1 MEASWQ
7 DRTPRDIAER
17 LKTAGIERAW
27 IARDTISGD
36 LRASHPALD
45 PLAEAMS
52 AGALD
57 YRDHEALF
65 LAPGPTGQELFGAF
79 IHSSLRGQA
88 QGGLRHCPYPTLEHF
103 IREGLRLSLD
113 AARTAALAGLWWGGG
128 KGLISRCAGDD
139 WRKPAYR
146 RSLYRAYAR
155 FVSELRGCYVTAE
168 DAGTSP
174 VDMAEVAANTRFA
187 SCTPPHAGGSGNPSA
202 MTALGVVEALEAAL
216 EHLDAGPLETQR
228 VAMQGGGNVG
238 QAMLERLLEKGVA
251 SLVVSDTSAERCDAL
266 RGFFAGT
273 PLQVREV
280 AEDDRSILSEACDIL
295 ILNALSGSLSEATI
309 PNVRARIVCGA
320 ANSSLAREAHDSQQL
335 HERGILYLPDS
346 VTNSMGLIAS
356 CDEQAGTLPADPA
369 ILARLDRTNANSIYG
384 LTRLVLARAAERDEP
399 PVQIANAIADRAIPE
414 RHPIHG
420 DRAQQIVQCLLEPR
434 PCHAGQAADEDE
446 ASTRLAL

>member
-1 MEASWQ
+1 MEPSWR
-7 DRTPRDIAER
+7 DLTPRDIAER
-17 LKTAGIERAW
+17 LKSAGIERAW
-27 IARDTISGD
+27 IARDSGSGP
-36 LRASHPALD
+36 LRASHEALD

-52 AGALD
+52 GGALD

-65 LAPGPTGQELFGAF
+65 LAPGPSGQELFGAF

-88 QGGLRHCPYPTLEHF
+88 QGGLRHCPYPTLEDF
-103 IREGLRLSLD
+103 IRDGLRLSLD

-174 VDMAEVAANTRFA
+174 VDMAEIAANTRFA
-187 SCTPPHAGGSGNPSA
+187 SCTPPHSGGSGNPSA

-216 EHLDAGPLETQR
+216 EHLNAGPLGTQR

-251 SLVVSDTSAERCDAL
+251 SLVVSDASEERCETL

-273 PLQVREV
+273 PLQVRTAV
-280 AEDDRSILSEACDIL
+280 PGDRSILAEECDIL
-295 ILNALSGSLSEATI
+295 ILNALSGTLSETTI
-309 PNVRARIVCGA
+309 PDVRARVVCGA
-320 ANSSLAREAHDSQQL
+320 ANSSLAHEARNSQQL
-335 HERGILYLPDS
+335 HERGILYVPDS
-346 VTNSMGLIAS
+346 VTSSMGLIAS

-399 PVQIANAIADRAIPE
+399 PVQTANAIADRAIPE

-434 PCHAGQAADEDE
+434 AGCSRRASAEDGGE
-446 ASTRLAL
+446 TALA